1 MTAQE
6 RLEATARLN
15 ELESKGLLPADTL
28 KDLRAWWKS
37 VIRREQNKVVSI
49 EEWQRHE
56 MYRLR

>member
-15 ELESKGLLPADTL
+15 ELESKGLLPAETL

-37 VIRREQNKVVSI
+37 VIRREANKVVSI
-49 EEWQRHE
+49 EEWQRRHIFWKQ
-56 MYRLR
+56 